1 MHVHGLRGY
10 VQFTYYDVMDCVG
23 MYGCLICPLTCALYV
38 LLRVPYMSS
47 YMHAL
52 YVLLYACLICPLI
65 CMPFIPTL
73 VSRLI
78 CPLICMPYMS
88 SYMHALYVL
97 LYAWLSYLPWLAAS
111 SP

>member
-1 MHVHGLRGY
+1 MRCTCMVCVGMYR
-10 VQFTYYDVMDCVG
+10 FSYYDVMDCVG

-52 YVLLYACLICPLI
+52 YVLLHACLSYLPWLAALYVLLYACL
-65 CMPFIPTL
+65 M
-73 VSRLI
+73 

-88 SYMHALYVL
+88 SYMHAFHT
-97 LYAWLSYLPWLAAS
+97 YLG
-111 SP
+111 